1 MNKMNKMNKKYLLFE
16 QASPPGPDW
25 DAIASRKKDDLQT
38 KGCTVAQDGG
48 GLWYCKKGSCVE
60 CGGTPQPTPTPSAG
74 STPPP
79 TPTPSAGSTPPPTP
93 TPSAGSGGIPI
104 PDIPELP
111 DLQGIIADA
120 WGKIKSWFGKKVDDG
135 GDWMKDTF
143 TKSDYDRAMEEC
155 YKVPYENEEAAKKA
169 LEEGDI
175 VDYYKLK
182 DKNGKIVFLGK
193 AWDCDN
199 KGGIPPCFKNLSGG
213 KYNPEDQSYREE
225 YFEELDDAGVYD
237 YYCNGTVS
245 FKPYYESD
253 ETGEYIESSRPKV
266 WYKWNPKTGVIDK
279 P

>member
-1 MNKMNKMNKKYLLFE
+1 MSIKKLLFE
-16 QASPPGPDW
+16 QLTPPGPDW
-25 DAIASRKKDDLQT
+25 NRIATRTKDDFISS
-38 KGCTVAQDGG
+38 GCTVADDGG
-48 GLWYCKKGSCVE
+48 IWYCKKSSCVA
-60 CGGTPQPTPTPSAG
+60 CGGTPPPITTTTTTSGGGTTTTTTTVAG
-74 STPPP
+74 TI
-79 TPTPSAGSTPPPTP
+79 TTTT
-93 TPSAGSGGIPI
+93 TTSGGIQI

-169 LEEGDI
+169 LEEGNI

-182 DKNGKIVFLGK
+182 DKDGKIVFLGK

-253 ETGEYIESSRPKV
+253 ETGGYVESSRPKV